1 MGLGWRTCLKKDVTS
16 RKNGVQCGKIVE
28 SSEFFWIE
36 VPIKTSWPELNEQ
49 FECVSKNIVD
59 TEIQHLIGILVH
71 AGTAIDFEIF
81 RP

>member
-1 MGLGWRTCLKKDVTS
+1 M
-16 RKNGVQCGKIVE
+16 
-28 SSEFFWIE
+28 
-36 VPIKTSWPELNEQ
+36 PIKTSWPELNEQ